1 MAYHINSLALL
12 SLFRSTHAASPCS
25 QAVDGYHHEADEGKD
40 ERYVYGGHTDKGA
53 AVDDGSL
60 ERGQNATAKDG
71 HAESG
76 CTKLGVIA
84 ESCQCNT
91 VNRGEHQRHAGAYS
105 YEAIEAH
112 TVLQE
117 YHANCQS
124 TTSDGEKH
132 QQSSRIDVAKEEGA
146 DES

>member
-1 MAYHINSLALL
+1 MYL
-12 SLFRSTHAASPCS
+12 SILFRSTHAASPCS
-25 QAVDGYHHEADEGKD
+25 QAVNGDNHEADEGKD
-40 ERYVYGGHTDKGA
+40 EGYVYGWHADKGA

-71 HAESG
+71 HDESG
-76 CTKLGVIA
+76 CTELGVIA

-91 VNRGEHQRHAGAYS
+91 VNRGEHQRHAGTYS
-105 YEAIEAH
+105 NEAIEAH

-117 YHANCQS
+117 YHADCQS
-124 TTSDGEKH
+124 TASDGEKH
-132 QQSSRIDVAKEEGA
+132 QQSSRIDVAEEECA